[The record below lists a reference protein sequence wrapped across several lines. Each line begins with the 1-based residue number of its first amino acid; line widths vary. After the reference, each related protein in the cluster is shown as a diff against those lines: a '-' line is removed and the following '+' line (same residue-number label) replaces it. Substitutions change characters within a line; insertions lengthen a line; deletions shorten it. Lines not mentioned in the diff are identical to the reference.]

1 MTSSATGVQPKNLV
15 FATLSAG
22 SAVFLLGVIILVE
35 RTLGNDVFGAFQW
48 ALSLATIG
56 EALMDFGIHQVTIRS
71 IARDRD
77 SARRIFQNS
86 LALKVLP
93 GGLMF
98 VVLGIVAF
106 ACWSERDLR
115 IACLLMLVGAGLR
128 SYLMTIRGVLLGLER
143 FSDESLV
150 VIGDRVVTLAAVAA
164 ALWMGANLVGVCAAF
179 VVARMMSVAGGFI
192 LAHRQVGP
200 PKPAF
205 ERDIWRDL
213 QINALP
219 FGAFVVVLNVYNY
232 VDTLFLGAMRGV
244 AETGLYGEAYRLYE
258 GFTYAP
264 AILASV
270 LIPRLSHLWAVDRV
284 AHARLV
290 RRSLAGTALLAL
302 ILGGAVWLLAP
313 MLLTLAFRP
322 DAVAAVSALRILA
335 AGLVFIFTIWILHAA
350 AISVFGQQLMLR
362 TTIIG
367 VIANTGMNLWW
378 IPRYGRD
385 GAAWATVGGEAL
397 TLVLL
402 AIGLRHVWTKN
413 AGRGVTSAGV

>member
-1 MTSSATGVQPKNLV
+1 MTTSGSGVQPKNV
-15 FATLSAG
+15 VYATLSAG
-22 SAVFLLGVIILVE
+22 SAAFLFGVIVLVK

-71 IARDRD
+71 IARDRG

-93 GGLMF
+93 GALMF
-98 VVLGIVAF
+98 LVLGIVAF
-106 ACWSERDLR
+106 VCWPDRDLR

-150 VIGDRVVTLAAVAA
+150 VIGDRVFTLAAVALSLA
-164 ALWMGANLVGVCAAF
+164 FRASLVGVCLAF
-179 VVARMMSVAGGFI
+179 VVARVISVAGGFV
-192 LAHRQVGP
+192 LTHRQVGP
-200 PKPAF
+200 PRPAF
-205 ERDIWRDL
+205 ERDIWREL

-232 VDTLFLGAMRGV
+232 IDTIFLGTMRGV
-244 AETGLYGEAYRLYE
+244 GETGLYGQAYQIYQGL
-258 GFTYAP
+258 TYAP

-270 LIPRLSHLWAVDRV
+270 LIPRLSHLWSVDRA
-284 AHARLV
+284 AHARLL
-290 RRSLAGTALLAL
+290 RRSLAGTVVLAL
-302 ILGGAVWLLAP
+302 VLGGILWLLAP
-313 MLLTLAFRP
+313 LLLTLAF
-322 DAVAAVSALRILA
+322 DADAIAAVSALRILA
-335 AGLVFIFTIWILHAA
+335 GGLVFIFAIWILHAA

-367 VIANTGMNLWW
+367 VVANTAMNLWW

-402 AIGLRHVWTKN
+402 AIGLRQFLTKN